1 MSRPRLIEL
10 IFGIATAAAQVIVVV
25 ILFVRY
31 FSIEYWFDGILSS
44 VFFLLPALIVLVGSY
59 VHVVD
64 GKGYGRIMLGFGAL
78 VMGALGFAGFLFG
91 GFVYA
96 YGVAL
101 AIVILLPDVTAVI
114 SFLASL
120 FVDIDR

>member
-10 IFGIATAAAQVIVVV
+10 IFGVATAVAQVIVVV

-31 FSIEYWFDGILSS
+31 FSIEYWFEEILGS
-44 VFFLLPALIVLVGSY
+44 VLFLLPALIVLVGSY

-64 GKGYGRIMLGFGAL
+64 GKGYGRVMLGFGAL
-78 VMGALGFAGFLFG
+78 VMGALGLVGFLFG

-96 YGVAL
+96 YGLAL
-101 AIVILLPDVTAVI
+101 AIVILLPDAAALV
-114 SFLASL
+114 SFVASL

>member
-78 VMGALGFAGFLFG
+78 AMGALGFVGFLFG

>member
-31 FSIEYWFDGILSS
+31 FSIEYWFDRILSS
-44 VFFLLPALIVLVGSY
+44 VFLLLPALIVLVGSY

-78 VMGALGFAGFLFG
+78 AMGALGFVGFLFG